1 MMDAD
6 LDADVMPNDFIVVPQ
21 MKKIYVNGEVKKA
34 GEFPY
39 EKGLTVHKV
48 ITMAGGF
55 TDKAAI
61 GARQGASY
69 RSGRRTIDSRP
80 VGCLSAAGRHR
91 RRSTELFLRMTASA
105 KTDQVPIVLRLLMPG
120 LKTFV
125 VWSRMNE

>member
-1 MMDAD
+1 MVEGLTQMMDAD

-61 GARQGASY
+61 GRVKVLRIVQGAEQSIRVPLDAFVLPEDIVVVP
-69 RSGRRTIDSRP
+69 RS
-80 VGCLSAAGRHR
+80 
-91 RRSTELFLRMTASA
+91 F
-105 KTDQVPIVLRLLMPG
+105 
-120 LKTFV
+120 F
-125 VWSRMNE
+125 

>member
-1 MMDAD
+1 MTVHKAISMAGGWTEKAEKTTFKVTRMVEGLTQMMDAD

-21 MKKIYVNGEVKKA
+21 MKKIYVNGEVEKA

-61 GARQGASY
+61 GRVKVLRIVQGAEQSIRVPLDALVLPEDIVVVP
-69 RSGRRTIDSRP
+69 RS
-80 VGCLSAAGRHR
+80 
-91 RRSTELFLRMTASA
+91 F
-105 KTDQVPIVLRLLMPG
+105 
-120 LKTFV
+120 F
-125 VWSRMNE
+125 